1 MKKENSLKGAFI
13 EGITEAPKKPRR
25 KATAEKASGV
35 KGGSQKGEARKDLWK
50 EFEANLDKSVGTKGQ
65 GNAVWIPDDVMK
77 RLKIV
82 AAEASRNLP
91 VRAMVTAIVTTFL
104 DEYEKKMKKL

>member
-1 MKKENSLKGAFI
+1 MNKKVENPLKDAFLQ
-13 EGITEAPKKPRR
+13 ESGIAGESEKAAPKPA
-25 KATAEKASGV
+25 KADPQVAMWKA
-35 KGGSQKGEARKDLWK
+35 
-50 EFEANLDKSVGTKGQ
+50 FEQNLERSVGAKGQ
-65 GNAVWIPDDVMK
+65 GNAVWIPDEVMK

-82 AAEASRNLP
+82 SAEASRNLP

>member
-1 MKKENSLKGAFI
+1 MKKKTDNQLKDAFLLE
-13 EGITEAPKKPRR
+13 EGIAEESE
-25 KATAEKASGV
+25 KATPKPAKADPQV
-35 KGGSQKGEARKDLWK
+35 TMWK
-50 EFEANLDKSVGTKGQ
+50 AFEQNLEKSVGAKGQ

-91 VRAMVTAIVTTFL
+91 IRAMVTAIVTTFL